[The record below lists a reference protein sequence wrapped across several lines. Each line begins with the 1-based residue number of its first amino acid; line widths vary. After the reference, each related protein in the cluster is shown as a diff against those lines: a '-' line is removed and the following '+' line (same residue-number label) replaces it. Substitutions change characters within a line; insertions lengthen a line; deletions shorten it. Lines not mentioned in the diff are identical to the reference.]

1 MLRLKIL
8 FLELFKI
15 FDKLWVLYMK
25 YCLKSKT
32 TFIPKYYFQTE
43 TNKKNNFLTIV
54 SKILI
59 HLLLFIIYK

>member
-43 TNKKNNFLTIV
+43 TNKKKTI
-54 SKILI
+54 
-59 HLLLFIIYK
+59 F